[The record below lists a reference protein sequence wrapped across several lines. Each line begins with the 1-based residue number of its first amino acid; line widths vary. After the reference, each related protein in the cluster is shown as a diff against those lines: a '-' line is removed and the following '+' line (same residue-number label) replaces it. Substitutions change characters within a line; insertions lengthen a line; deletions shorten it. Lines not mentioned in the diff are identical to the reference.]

1 MASVTNVRE
10 EPAGRGSDSIARRS
24 ILGGMAQQQPRPW
37 APLFERVRRVAT
49 AKGRAIEGAFVA
61 EGRRLLERGLRA
73 GWVPREVVVAEGAGE
88 QEPTLE
94 ALLAE
99 LVTLGRP
106 ARRAP
111 EAALLELCEGRRAG
125 LVTSLFDLPPNPPL
139 PSLLQSRPPPA
150 VYLVLIDVEEPG
162 NVGALIRTALACG
175 AAGLICVGSTDPFHP
190 KAVRT
195 SLGSSF
201 KLPLACAPAA
211 ELFDTLRALGIHS
224 LAAVARE
231 GAALHGASWP
241 RGSVAVVVG
250 NEARGLPEAW
260 RDAADARVSIDLCRA
275 VDSFSVNAA
284 AAIILYEVQRR
295 LLT

>member
-1 MASVTNVRE
+1 MGEKCT
-10 EPAGRGSDSIARRS
+10 GRGGPEGSDCSARRS
-24 ILGGMAQQQPRPW
+24 IVRGMAQHQPRDW

-49 AKGRAIEGAFVA
+49 AKGRAMEGAFVA
-61 EGRRLLERGLRA
+61 EGRRLLERALRA
-73 GWVPREVVVAEGAGE
+73 GWVPREVVVAAGAGE
-88 QEPTLE
+88 QDPTLGV
-94 ALLAE
+94 LLAE
-99 LVTLGRP
+99 LAALGRQVW
-106 ARRAP
+106 RAP
-111 EAALLELCEGRRAG
+111 DAALLELSEGRRAG

-139 PSLLQSRPPPA
+139 PALLQARPAPA
-150 VYLVLIDVEEPG
+150 VFLVLIDVEEPG

-201 KLPLACAPAA
+201 KLSIARASAPL
-211 ELFDTLRALGIHS
+211 LFDTLHALGIHS

-231 GAALHGASWP
+231 GSPLHVASWP
-241 RGSVAVVVG
+241 RGSVAVLVG

-260 RDAADARVSIDLCRA
+260 RDAADVRVSIDLCRA

-284 AAIILYEVQRR
+284 AAICLYEVQRR